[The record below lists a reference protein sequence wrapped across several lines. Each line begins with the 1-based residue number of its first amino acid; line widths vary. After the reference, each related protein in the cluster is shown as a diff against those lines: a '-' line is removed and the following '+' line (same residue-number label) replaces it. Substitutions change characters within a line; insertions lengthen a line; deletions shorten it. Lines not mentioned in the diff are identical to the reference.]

1 MSIRNI
7 VNPTRVNKTLAEW
20 AMDATVYSENK
31 ILVSEDL
38 FYSGTNQPRYKLANG
53 VDTWADLDYVPAGG
67 ADTNMANDDLILDD
81 DRTHDAAGFSW
92 SLRDLRQLNFE
103 STSTPSGQPAIR
115 FEYNPGAAA
124 FADRAFMITID
135 GNTTLPAMD
144 VRGNKHVGFGDQA
157 QSNIAY
163 TFYNNTSGNAATM
176 TIGAGTNVLKGLAV
190 TSDAVNGTGAQMTC
204 QSSGGIGAGALGDAI
219 GMNAQVT
226 SDNGT
231 ALNAKGGALITE
243 FDDVDAR
250 ADAALL
256 HLRSMNKASIL
267 FDPITKAQRDLIPP
281 TPGMVVYMVEFDID
295 NPEGLYLYRDVDSAW
310 KRLTTDV

>member
-103 STSTPSGQPAIR
+103 STSTPSGQPAMR
-115 FEYNPGAAA
+115 WEFNNGAASFSDMA
-124 FADRAFMITID
+124 FQF
-135 GNTTLPAMD
+135 TTNNNASFPVLD
-144 VRGNKHVGFGDQA
+144 IRGNGNVGIGDMA
-157 QSNIAY
+157 QSNIKVQIY
-163 TFYNNTSGNAATM
+163 TSNVNEALRAT
-176 TIGAGTNVLKGLAV
+176 TEASAGTGIVGGSSGINGKGG
-190 TSDAVNGTGAQMTC
+190 SFQC
-204 QSSGGIGAGALGDAI
+204 QSFGGIGSTSLGQSI
-219 GMNAQVT
+219 GFEGKVT

-231 ALNAKGGALITE
+231 ANVSQGCAVIKE
-243 FDDVDAR
+243 FDDNSGR

-256 HLRSMNKASIL
+256 HLRSINKASIL
-267 FDPITKAQRDLIPP
+267 IDPITKSQRDAIAP
-281 TPGMVVYMVEFDID
+281 TKGMIVFMDYFDED
-295 NPEGLYLYRDVDSAW
+295 EPEGLYLYKTVGGW
-310 KRLTTDV
+310 KLILTDV

>member
-20 AMDATVYSENK
+20 AMDVTVYSENK

-103 STSTPSGQPAIR
+103 STSTPSGQPAMR
-115 FEYNPGAAA
+115 WEFNPGAAT
-124 FADRAFMITID
+124 FSDRAFMFTID

-144 VRGNKHVGFGDQA
+144 VRGNKHMGFGDQA

-163 TFYNNTSGNAATM
+163 TFYNNGAGNAATM
-176 TIGAGTNVLKGLAV
+176 TVGAGTNVLKGLAV

-204 QSSGGIGAGALGDAI
+204 QASGGIGGGALGDAI
-219 GMNAQVT
+219 GLNAEVT

-231 ALNAKGGALITE
+231 ALTAKGGAKIKE
-243 FDDVDAR
+243 FNDVSSR

-256 HLRSMNKASIL
+256 HLSSMNMAAIL
-267 FDPITKAQRDLIPP
+267 IDSITKSQRDAIAP
-281 TPGMVVYMVEFDID
+281 TKGMIVFMDYFSEDE
-295 NPEGLYLYRDVDSAW
+295 PEGLYLYLTSGW
-310 KRLTTDV
+310 KLILTDV

>member
-115 FEYNPGAAA
+115 FEYNPGAAT
-124 FADRAFMITID
+124 FDDRAFMITVD
-135 GNTTLPAMD
+135 GNTTTPAFD
-144 VRGNKHVGFGDQA
+144 VRGNKNAAFGDVA
-157 QSNIAY
+157 QSNSRLRVYYNVAGGIGLNVY
-163 TFYNNTSGNAATM
+163 TDQPSMRAMTFQADGANSYGVSGQAS
-176 TIGAGTNVLKGLAV
+176 G
-190 TSDAVNGTGAQMTC
+190 
-204 QSSGGIGAGALGDAI
+204 SGGIAGLFSGEFLGAIIQSLSPSGHAARLLGGVLMANQGFSGTQNDA
-219 GMNAQVT
+219 T
-226 SDNGT
+226 
-231 ALNAKGGALITE
+231 
-243 FDDVDAR
+243 
-250 ADAALL
+250 LL
-256 HLRSMNKASIL
+256 HLRTTDLAALMI
-267 FDPITKAQRDLIPP
+267 DPITKAQRDAIPP
-281 TPGMVVYMVEFDID
+281 SVGMIIFMQYFDED
-295 NPEGLYLYRDVDSAW
+295 EPEGLYLYKTVGGW
-310 KRLTTDV
+310 RLILTDV